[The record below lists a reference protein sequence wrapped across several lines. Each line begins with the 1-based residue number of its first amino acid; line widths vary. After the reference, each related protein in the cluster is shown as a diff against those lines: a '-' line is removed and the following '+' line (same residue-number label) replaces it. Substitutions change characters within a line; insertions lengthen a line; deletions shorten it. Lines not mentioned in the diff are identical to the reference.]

1 MKDNSYDQ
9 LLTLDQVVV
18 QAGEYHLALTC
29 LQDENK
35 DTEQLLARTAL
46 MLTLGMIIKKT
57 HHCFYYLQVSL
68 KSEDKNNNNNKEIL
82 PAYHYIVCAWRTLS
96 VYSVKI

>member
-1 MKDNSYDQ
+1 MKEKDMKDNSYDQ

-18 QAGEYHLALTC
+18 QAGEYHLALTF

-46 MLTLGMIIKKT
+46 MLTLGMIIKK
-57 HHCFYYLQVSL
+57 HIIVFIIS
-68 KSEDKNNNNNKEIL
+68 KSEI
-82 PAYHYIVCAWRTLS
+82 
-96 VYSVKI
+96 

>member
-35 DTEQLLARTAL
+35 DTEQLLARIAFNVNTWDDN
-46 MLTLGMIIKKT
+46 KKT
-57 HHCFYYLQVSL
+57 HHCFQYLQVSL
-68 KSEDKNNNNNKEIL
+68 KSEDKNNVQQQRNIASISFHCL
-82 PAYHYIVCAWRTLS
+82 CMAHIICV
-96 VYSVKI
+96 